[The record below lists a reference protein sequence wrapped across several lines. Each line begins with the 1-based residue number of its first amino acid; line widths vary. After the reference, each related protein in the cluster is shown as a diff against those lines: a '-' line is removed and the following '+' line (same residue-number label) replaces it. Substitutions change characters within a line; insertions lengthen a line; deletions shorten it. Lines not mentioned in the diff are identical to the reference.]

1 LCNRGRVMGR
11 LLSSILILIVASGRV
26 AAGCIEPALLAHS
39 AVGITYYFDEEEKKA
54 APPGVLAIRATGW
67 FLSPLSLVTV
77 KHAAAAM
84 NLSEQNWKQ
93 VEIRN
98 GESRQS
104 IAARVQ
110 RFAGAHAEKI
120 AVLEL
125 QSALAGAR
133 GFRLR
138 MEPLVT
144 EEPVVSLAYPGD
156 RLRVASGRFVQ
167 YGEGDR
173 FAGTALFELYDGDD
187 RLALGHG
194 ASGAPVLDCAGRV
207 VAVASNLFTTSMWFM
222 SREIRIS
229 TAWGSPNV
237 VSVPAQVLKEFSR
250 AQ

>member
-1 LCNRGRVMGR
+1 MGR
-11 LLSSILILIVASGRV
+11 LLSSILILVVASGRV

-39 AVGITYYFDEEEKKA
+39 AVGITHYFDDEEQKT
-54 APPGVLAIRATGW
+54 APPGVLAIRGTGW
-67 FLSPLSLVTV
+67 FLSPRSLVTV
-77 KHAAAAM
+77 KHVAAAM
-84 NLSEQNWKQ
+84 NLSEQSWKQ

-98 GESRQS
+98 GENTQS

-110 RFAGAHAEKI
+110 RFAGSHAEKI

-125 QSALAGAR
+125 QTALSGAR

-138 MEPLVT
+138 MEPLVA

-187 RLALGHG
+187 RLVLDHG

-207 VAVASNLFTTSMWFM
+207 VAVVSNLFATTMQFM
-222 SREIRIS
+222 SRVIRIS

-237 VSVPAQVLKEFSR
+237 VCVPIPVLEELASVE
-250 AQ
+250 